1 MLTKEIGLN
10 GAQESEGIHK
20 EQQKI
25 KSERPGESRMQKALN
40 GRWGVRVGW
49 GTMMG
54 NEDFLER
61 KE

>member
-1 MLTKEIGLN
+1 MGNWFEWCT
-10 GAQESEGIHK
+10 SEGIHK

-25 KSERPGESRMQKALN
+25 KLERPVESRMKNASS
-40 GRWGVRVGW
+40 GRQGVNYVWWGY
-49 GTMMG
+49 MMG